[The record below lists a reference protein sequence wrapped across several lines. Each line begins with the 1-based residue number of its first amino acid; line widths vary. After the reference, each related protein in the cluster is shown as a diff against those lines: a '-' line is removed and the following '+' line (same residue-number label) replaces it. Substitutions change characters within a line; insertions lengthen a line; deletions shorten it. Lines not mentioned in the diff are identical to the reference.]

1 MLSILLVLMI
11 RVLGVS
17 NIAMS
22 FGGSWLEGDRIDIN
36 NWQNSLGS
44 FNVDSKRI
52 PKMMYDVMSN
62 RGTCVA
68 TSSGDDVPEVVCSN
82 DSDW

>member
-1 MLSILLVLMI
+1 
-11 RVLGVS
+11 
-17 NIAMS
+17 MS
-22 FGGSWLEGDRIDIN
+22 FGGSWLEGDRTDIN

-52 PKMMYDVMSN
+52 PKSMYDVMSN

-68 TSSGDDVPEVVCSN
+68 TSSGLVPNVTCSE
-82 DSDW
+82 DSEW

>member
-1 MLSILLVLMI
+1 
-11 RVLGVS
+11 
-17 NIAMS
+17 MS
-22 FGGSWLEGDRIDIN
+22 FGGSWLEGDRTDIN

-68 TSSGDDVPEVVCSN
+68 TISGPSASPSKEVSFVCVGCALLLSISL
-82 DSDW
+82 DS